1 MKKSYIRQI
10 IKEEYRKI
18 LNESIDTEV
27 VAHAARTAT
36 FPIRPT
42 SKAEQFQKEI
52 IAGGPYNKISDVI
65 SKINQVTG
73 NNSQLRK
80 YVDAAEKVLKAR
92 TGLSEAANEPTAIKV
107 GDTIVST
114 KKKGLEGK
122 VYKIS
127 AGTIY
132 YKITKEPE
140 NNNSM
145 GYELGG
151 RMITKPEYIGTVY
164 TIKEDIKTESNLN
177 ETDLGAFRRMVIT
190 STKAEA
196 IQKDF
201 EALLNLLHARSE
213 FQDLKVDYKKGVTPN
228 TIVVDINGNGA
239 TALANKFKPLVG
251 KQDKSAILKIKNQK
265 TTVPVVK

>member
-1 MKKSYIRQI
+1 MKKSELRTI

-18 LNESIDTEV
+18 LKESIDTEV

-52 IAGGPYNKISDVI
+52 VAGGPYNKISDVI
-65 SKINQVTG
+65 AKINKVTG

-92 TGLSEAANEPTAIKV
+92 TGLSEDAKPESNVKV
-107 GDTIVST
+107 GDTIVCT
-114 KKKGLEGK
+114 NKPGLEGK
-122 VYKIS
+122 VYKVS
-127 AGTIY
+127 ADAIY
-132 YKITKEPE
+132 YKITKEPN

-151 RMITKPEYIGTVY
+151 RMVTRPEYIGTTY
-164 TIKEDIKTESNLN
+164 TIKENIKTESNLN

-190 STKAEA
+190 STKADI

-213 FQDLKVDYKKGVTPN
+213 FQDLKVDYKKGVAPN

-265 TTVPVVK
+265 TTVPAR

>member
-1 MKKSYIRQI
+1 MKKSYLRQI

-18 LNESIDTEV
+18 LKESIDTDI

-80 YVDAAEKVLKAR
+80 YIEAAEKVLKAR
-92 TGLSEAANEPTAIKV
+92 TGLNETSK
-107 GDTIVST
+107 
-114 KKKGLEGK
+114 
-122 VYKIS
+122 
-127 AGTIY
+127 
-132 YKITKEPE
+132 
-140 NNNSM
+140 
-145 GYELGG
+145 
-151 RMITKPEYIGTVY
+151 
-164 TIKEDIKTESNLN
+164 LN

-190 STKAEA
+190 STKADA

-213 FQDLKVDYKKGVTPN
+213 FQDLKVDYKKGVAPN

-265 TTVPVVK
+265 TTVPAK